1 MANDSKFPTEV
12 VELPSKGYFYPKDSP
27 LASGKVEMK
36 YMTAREEDI
45 LTSPNLLKQGIAID
59 KLLEALIVDK
69 KINIGDLLI
78 GDKNAL
84 IVAARILAYGKMY
97 EFITFDDS
105 GEEVNA
111 TVDLTTL
118 NDKEIDFTG
127 LTEGVNEF
135 SFTLPNSERTITL
148 KFLTHKDEKELE
160 RETTA
165 LKKVSNSIVT
175 TMTSRMKRIIVSID
189 GNTERAA
196 IINFVDTELLSV
208 DALEIRRYLASITPD
223 VNMTTKATY
232 ADGTESEVVVQVT
245 AQFFWPSTEV

>member
-1 MANDSKFPTEV
+1 MANDTKFPTEV

-59 KLLEALIVDK
+59 KLLEALIVDN
-69 KINIGDLLI
+69 KINLGDILI

-84 IVAARILAYGKMY
+84 IVAARILGYGKMY
-97 EFITFDDS
+97 EFVTFDDS

-135 SFTLPNSERTITL
+135 SFTLPNSKREITL

-160 RETTA
+160 REATV
-165 LKKVSNSIVT
+165 LKKVSST
-175 TMTSRMKRIIVSID
+175 LAKTMTSRMKRIIASVD
-189 GNTERAA
+189 GNSEKQH
-196 IINFVDTELLSV
+196 INKFVDNELLSV
-208 DALEIRRYLASITPD
+208 DSLELRKYLNSINPD
-223 VNMTTKATY
+223 INMTTIATFP
-232 ADGTESEVVVQVT
+232 DGREEEVAVELT
-245 AQFFWPSTEV
+245 AQFFWPST

>member
-1 MANDSKFPTEV
+1 
-12 VELPSKGYFYPKDSP
+12 
-27 LASGKVEMK
+27 MK

-69 KINIGDLLI
+69 KINMNDLLI

-97 EFITFDDS
+97 EFVTFDDS

-160 RETTA
+160 REAEA
-165 LKKVSNSIVT
+165 LKKLPGTIVK
-175 TMTSRMKRIIVSID
+175 TMTSRMKRIIASVD
-189 GNTERAA
+189 GNSEKQY
-196 IINFVDTELLSV
+196 INNFVDKELLSV
-208 DALEIRRYLASITPD
+208 DSLELRKYLNSINPD
-223 VNMTTKATY
+223 INMIAVTTFP
-232 ADGTESEVVVQVT
+232 DGTEQEVAVEIT
-245 AQFFWPSTEV
+245 AQFFRPSA

>member
-69 KINIGDLLI
+69 KINMNDLLI

-97 EFITFDDS
+97 EFVTFDET
-105 GEEVNA
+105 GEEVNV

-160 RETTA
+160 REAEA
-165 LKKVSNSIVT
+165 LKKVSIAK
-175 TMTSRMKRIIVSID
+175 TMTSRMKRIIASVD
-189 GNTERAA
+189 GNSEKQY
-196 IINFVDTELLSV
+196 INEFVDNELLSV
-208 DALEIRRYLASITPD
+208 DSLELRKYLNSINPDINMITDASFP
-223 VNMTTKATY
+223 
-232 ADGTESEVVVQVT
+232 DGTEQEVAVEIT
-245 AQFFWPSTEV
+245 AQFFWPSA

>member
-1 MANDSKFPTEV
+1 MANESKFPTEV
-12 VELPSKGYFYPKDSP
+12 VELPSNGYFYPKDNP
-27 LASGKVEMK
+27 LATGKVEMK

-69 KINIGDLLI
+69 KINMNDLLI

-97 EFITFDDS
+97 EFVTFDEN
-105 GEEVNA
+105 GEEVNV

-160 RETTA
+160 REAIA
-165 LKKVSNSIVT
+165 LKKVSSSIVK
-175 TMTSRMKRIIVSID
+175 TMTSRMKRIIASVE
-189 GNTERAA
+189 GNSEKQH
-196 IINFVDTELLSV
+196 INEFVDNELLSI
-208 DALEIRRYLASITPD
+208 DSLELRKYLNSINPD
-223 VNMTTKATY
+223 INMTTVATFP
-232 ADGTESEVVVQVT
+232 DDTEQEVAVEIT
-245 AQFFWPSTEV
+245 AQFFWPSA

>member
-1 MANDSKFPTEV
+1 MANDTKFPTEV

-59 KLLEALIVDK
+59 KLLEALIVDN
-69 KINIGDLLI
+69 KINLGDILI

-97 EFITFDDS
+97 EFVTFDDS

-118 NDKEIDFTG
+118 NDKEINVTE

-135 SFTLPNSERTITL
+135 PFTLPNSERTITL
-148 KFLTHKDEKELE
+148 RFLTHKDEKELE
-160 RETTA
+160 REATA
-165 LKKVSNSIVT
+165 LKKLPGSIVK
-175 TMTSRMKRIIVSID
+175 TMTSRMKRIIASVD
-189 GNTERAA
+189 GNSEKQH
-196 IINFVDTELLSV
+196 INKFVDNELLSV
-208 DALEIRRYLASITPD
+208 DSLELRKYLNSINPD
-223 VNMTTKATY
+223 INMTTIATFP
-232 ADGTESEVVVQVT
+232 DGREEEVAVELT
-245 AQFFWPSTEV
+245 AQFFWPSA

>member
-12 VELPSKGYFYPKDSP
+12 VELPSKGYFYPKESP

-69 KINIGDLLI
+69 KINMNDLLI

-97 EFITFDDS
+97 EFVTFDEN
-105 GEEVNA
+105 GEEVNV

-118 NDKEIDFTG
+118 NDKEIDFTD

-160 RETTA
+160 REAVA
-165 LKKVSNSIVT
+165 LKKVSSTLVKS
-175 TMTSRMKRIIVSID
+175 MTSRMKRLITSVDRNSEQKFI
-189 GNTERAA
+189 N
-196 IINFVDTELLSV
+196 NFVETELLSV
-208 DALEIRRYLASITPD
+208 DSLELRKYLNSINPD
-223 VNMTTKATY
+223 VNMVTMSTFP
-232 ADGTESEVVVQVT
+232 DGREEEVAVEIT
-245 AQFFWPSTEV
+245 AQFFWPTV

>member
-27 LASGKVEMK
+27 LASGKMEMK

-97 EFITFDDS
+97 EFVTFDET
-105 GEEVNA
+105 GEEVNV

-135 SFTLPNSERTITL
+135 TFTLPNSERTITL

-160 RETTA
+160 KEANA
-165 LKKVSNSIVT
+165 LKKVSSVLAK
-175 TMTSRMKRIIVSID
+175 TMTSRMKRIIASVD
-189 GNTERAA
+189 GNPEKQH
-196 IINFVDTELLSV
+196 INKFVDNELLSV
-208 DALEIRRYLASITPD
+208 DSLELRKYLNSINPD
-223 VNMTTKATY
+223 INMTTIATFP
-232 ADGTESEVVVQVT
+232 DGREEEVAVEIT
-245 AQFFWPSTEV
+245 AQFFWPSA